1 MDSLK
6 SRKAG
11 EHIPSDVV
19 IVDDPGRASSVVS
32 GSSPGRVLHA
42 ERDIGK
48 LRIMQ
53 SDMDTMARYDARRR
67 VALSQ

>member
-11 EHIPSDVV
+11 EHIASDVV
-19 IVDDPGRASSVVS
+19 IVDDPDRA

-53 SDMDTMARYDARRR
+53 SDMDTMARYETRRR

>member
-6 SRKAG
+6 SRKAV
-11 EHIPSDVV
+11 EHIASDVV
-19 IVDDPGRASSVVS
+19 IVDDPDRT

-53 SDMDTMARYDARRR
+53 SDMDTMARYETRRR